1 MNIYPDPGVYTV
13 GKGEGRPFSN
23 AHNPHRKT
31 HTYNVIY
38 SGALQ
43 KFNNILELS
52 MYRWCN
58 SN

>member
-1 MNIYPDPGVYTV
+1 MNIYLDLVVYTM
-13 GKGEGRPFSN
+13 GKGVGRPFSN
-23 AHNPHRKT
+23 AHNPHSKT
-31 HTYNVIY
+31 HTYNVIH

-52 MYRWCN
+52 MYEQFK